1 MPHSTLF
8 CGSVLLKYKMMNCKK
23 VVSMIPAYLEDS
35 LDAKDLQAFLE
46 HIDNCADCSEELSIQ
61 FLITEG
67 LSTLSTGDSY
77 DLQTARTDK
86 VRESHRDIN
95 VHNRLVMVRNIG
107 VGLVV
112 LMTIIAIACVY
123 LVFFR

>member
-1 MPHSTLF
+1 
-8 CGSVLLKYKMMNCKK
+8 
-23 VVSMIPAYLEDS
+23 MIPAYLEDS

-77 DLQTARTDK
+77 DLQTAMTDK

-112 LMTIIAIACVY
+112 LMTIIAIVCVY
-123 LVFFR
+123 MVFFR